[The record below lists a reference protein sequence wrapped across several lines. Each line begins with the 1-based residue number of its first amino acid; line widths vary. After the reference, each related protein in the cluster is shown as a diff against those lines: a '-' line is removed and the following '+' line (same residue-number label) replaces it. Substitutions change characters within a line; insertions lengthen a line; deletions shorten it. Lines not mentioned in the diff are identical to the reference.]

1 MKTDYP
7 RLIVLLLILAL
18 LLPSAN
24 AQDYMKWSLPKH
36 AKMRIGKGNINE
48 LRFSPDGTRLAVAS
62 SIGTWVYDVH
72 TGKELNLLKGYT
84 KQVNSVSFS
93 PDGMTLTTGSWDK
106 TVRLWDAI
114 TGRHLKTL
122 TRHMSTVYNV
132 YFSPDGKT
140 LASGNDDKTVRLWDV
155 ALESTPR
162 AYRSCQ

>member
-48 LRFSPDGTRLAVAS
+48 LKFSPDGTRLAVAS

-84 KQVNSVSFS
+84 TSVSSVSFS
-93 PDGMTLTTGSWDK
+93 PDGMTLATGSRNKIVW
-106 TVRLWDAI
+106 LWDAT
-114 TGRHLKTL
+114 TGELLKTL
-122 TRHMSTVYNV
+122 TGHMSTLSIVSA
-132 YFSPDGKT
+132 FLQT
-140 LASGNDDKTVRLWDV
+140 A
-155 ALESTPR
+155 
-162 AYRSCQ
+162 